1 MITKYNQFNESI
13 KHLLKPKDEN
23 DSIEKFNN
31 LRTDKKEDILY
42 NMCGDK
48 FNTLSELYEFLSI
61 NLDINYDTLKN
72 RYKKLNGFLFG
83 KMDVADI
90 LSLLSNN
97 ELNNLF
103 YKINYMKESI
113 RHLLKPKSEEEIL
126 DKIKDVPPHLSIHT
140 ILKNDLYNIMNK
152 SDIIDIINKSDEPE
166 TLELIFKYNLQNEI
180 KDEKIK
186 ELIDNSNGEYIF
198 RLGVEFNDII
208 KYIKGNTKII
218 DDFLLEVDMHDFLSI
233 ISLNLKLKDV
243 FSKQQMEDIE
253 MTFKDYVL
261 DLSDKYDI
269 LDFID
274 NYDVLNFFTESEIN
288 DIKNNW

>member
-90 LSLLSNN
+90 LSLLSDN

-103 YKINYMKESI
+103 YKINYMKE
-113 RHLLKPKSEEEIL
+113 
-126 DKIKDVPPHLSIHT
+126 
-140 ILKNDLYNIMNK
+140 N
-152 SDIIDIINKSDEPE
+152 
-166 TLELIFKYNLQNEI
+166 Q
-180 KDEKIK
+180 
-186 ELIDNSNGEYIF
+186 
-198 RLGVEFNDII
+198 
-208 KYIKGNTKII
+208 
-218 DDFLLEVDMHDFLSI
+218 
-233 ISLNLKLKDV
+233 
-243 FSKQQMEDIE
+243 
-253 MTFKDYVL
+253 
-261 DLSDKYDI
+261 
-269 LDFID
+269 
-274 NYDVLNFFTESEIN
+274 
-288 DIKNNW
+288 